1 MKNILFILIF
11 LLSLSGFSQ
20 EQILNGISLNGP
32 NGFVKAGDLHWN
44 NGDENV
50 MIQSFKGSY
59 EDFKVVQ
66 SGAKLACEKGSRGS
80 TFVDFLNLEISG
92 ETYGIC
98 LQKGQNTLE
107 INQTF
112 VYRDGNIYMI
122 IVSAKPDNYQ
132 RSSQIM
138 GYMVSRI
145 TMF

>member
-44 NGDENV
+44 NGNENV

-66 SGAKLACEKGSRGS
+66 SGAATNHADTIINHNHTLGS
-80 TFVDFLNLEISG
+80 VFLLVAVLRFQNL
-92 ETYGIC
+92 
-98 LQKGQNTLE
+98 LQVAVAILGVALKVFAKEATRIVAIHRWRE
-107 INQTF
+107 
-112 VYRDGNIYMI
+112 NIDI
-122 IVSAKPDNYQ
+122 FKN
-132 RSSQIM
+132 
-138 GYMVSRI
+138 
-145 TMF
+145 